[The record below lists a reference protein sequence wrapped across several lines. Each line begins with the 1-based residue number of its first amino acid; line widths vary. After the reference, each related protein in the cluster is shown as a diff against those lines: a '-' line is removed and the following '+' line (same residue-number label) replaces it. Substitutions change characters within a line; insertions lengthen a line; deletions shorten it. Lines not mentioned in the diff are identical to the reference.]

1 MKEQEFFAARDPDI
15 AAAPGATRKEMI
27 ADLANSN
34 PDLAL
39 SYSLAKRE
47 ADGISHFARTS
58 QRYPLCGRGRI
69 NTYALFAETAR
80 LLVGPRGR
88 LGIIVPTGIAT
99 DATTQYFFRD
109 VVESSSLAA
118 LYDFENARPLFEGV
132 HRSFKF
138 ALLTLTGSLVHEDA
152 ADFAFFVH
160 DPAELDT
167 PGVRFALTPDEI
179 TLLNPNTGT
188 SPIFRSRR
196 DAEITLGIYQ
206 RIPILLK
213 AGDPAGNPWGI
224 SFMQGLFNMTSD
236 SGLFRTRD
244 QLEAEDY
251 VLTGNVFERGEDLY
265 LPLYE
270 AKMIHQYDHRWASY
284 ASDGSISDVPTS
296 DRFDPYKA
304 SQPRYWVPE
313 SAVDDSFRPRSSKRW
328 LFAFR
333 NIARATDERTIIGS
347 ILPHVGVGHSAP
359 LIFSRHS
366 SFLCAAF
373 ASLPLD
379 YVMRQKLGGTNLTF
393 NYIMQLPMIEP
404 RAIREGFLSSGQYL
418 GDWVDDRVDELVAVS
433 WELDAFAADI
443 GDDGPPFVWDEQR
456 RLLIRAELDAA
467 FFHLFGFLRD
477 EVEHVLGTFPI
488 VKRKDYVKYGE
499 YRTAR
504 TVLEF
509 YDVMAE
515 AVSTGLP
522 YQTILD
528 PPPGDG
534 PRHPDRVRVG

>member
-1 MKEQEFFAARDPDI
+1 LKEQEFFAARDPDI